1 MTYTMKAM
9 KPKKFLA
16 EFCGEE
22 LRDQVV
28 TMLTAKSTIKFTP
41 EQLVDLKEKSRP
53 ESYLLAAFVVDW
65 YQVRAAR
72 PSYYFRS
79 GRWFVYP
86 ERRLLLPAEAL
97 PGLLFTTRQNTGLD
111 FDYVHSDWNDIERT
125 ENVGDLTPAPETM
138 SRLRGQMKSLFEAGV
153 DFDTGIWR
161 LAKAQYP
168 LHVFNTAKED
178 MWCVDLNFSGNVFR
192 ELSSESRS
200 LDGKI

>member
-97 PGLLFTTRQNTGLD
+97 PGLLFTTRQNTDALCTDGGGCEFDFWDYSSSFWNFQLD
-111 FDYVHSDWNDIERT
+111 FIAFGRYGLLVNYW
-125 ENVGDLTPAPETM
+125 
-138 SRLRGQMKSLFEAGV
+138 FY
-153 DFDTGIWR
+153 W
-161 LAKAQYP
+161 
-168 LHVFNTAKED
+168 
-178 MWCVDLNFSGNVFR
+178 
-192 ELSSESRS
+192 
-200 LDGKI
+200 